1 MRFFFLTVYIY
12 IKRIVYMYFKF
23 LICTLGYLMMKNIVL
38 TVVSLKLRQSLRLIC
53 FYIESFQY
61 SMFYTNCS

>member
-38 TVVSLKLRQSLRLIC
+38 TVVSLKLRQSLRLIF